1 MRASAC
7 VIAVSLLISGCSSL
21 PDFGD
26 WFGDDAAGQAEIV
39 AAEAAKTAGENSAAP
54 EKAVQQFA
62 FEKVT
67 GSLANRMSAALSGEN
82 SRTRISITGQTKQ
95 KTTAR
100 LMNITALGGM
110 DGKSVGFVQSSI
122 LYKPDR
128 STLNVGLGR
137 RMLSADEKIMFGVN
151 TFLDYAPT
159 YGHQRASLG
168 VELKSSAFEL
178 NANQYARISDWE
190 KGKNSKN
197 ERVMDG
203 QEIEIGAQLPYV
215 PAARLFM
222 KSWKWSGTSTVKGK
236 TYSLELDEM
245 IGPGIRLEAG
255 VMDYD
260 GSTKDQN
267 FVNLSYNLNLGNSD
281 AARSSAPLLSAR
293 MFEVASMRSQ
303 LLDEV
308 RRNNEIIYETEFQTT
323 AGGV

>member
-1 MRASAC
+1 
-7 VIAVSLLISGCSSL
+7 L

-62 FEKVT
+62 YEKVT

-203 QEIEIGAQLPYV
+203 QELEIGA
-215 PAARLFM
+215 
-222 KSWKWSGTSTVKGK
+222 
-236 TYSLELDEM
+236 
-245 IGPGIRLEAG
+245 
-255 VMDYD
+255 
-260 GSTKDQN
+260 
-267 FVNLSYNLNLGNSD
+267 
-281 AARSSAPLLSAR
+281 
-293 MFEVASMRSQ
+293 
-303 LLDEV
+303 
-308 RRNNEIIYETEFQTT
+308 
-323 AGGV
+323 